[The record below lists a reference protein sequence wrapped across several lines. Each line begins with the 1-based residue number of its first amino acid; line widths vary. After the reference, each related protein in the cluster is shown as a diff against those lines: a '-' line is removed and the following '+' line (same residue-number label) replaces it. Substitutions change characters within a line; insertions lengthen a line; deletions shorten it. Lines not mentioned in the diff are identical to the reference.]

1 MTKPIYDIMLCAD
14 GATRAVP
21 VINGVKIDPSLKAV
35 EKAQK
40 EKDKLVTHAISEQP
54 SESCAMLFGK
64 KIGDNWNVKEVFLT
78 QNIDDSQTNFTIS
91 PEELLKGYQIAE
103 KNQLEVVGIFH
114 SHPNSDAIPSNT
126 DKKFMQNNPVPW
138 IIFSGVNNDLKAYL
152 LDSTIIEIQIKID

>member
-1 MTKPIYDIMLCAD
+1 LEFIVL
-14 GATRAVP
+14 
-21 VINGVKIDPSLKAV
+21 
-35 EKAQK
+35 AQK
-40 EKDKLVTHAISEQP
+40 EKNKLVTHAISEQP

-152 LDSTIIEIQIKID
+152 LDSTVIEIPIK

>member
-1 MTKPIYDIMLCAD
+1 MESIVL
-14 GATRAVP
+14 
-21 VINGVKIDPSLKAV
+21 
-35 EKAQK
+35 AQK

-64 KIGDNWNVKEVFLT
+64 KVGDNWNVKEVFLT

-114 SHPNSDAIPSNT
+114 SHPDSDAIPSNT

>member
-1 MTKPIYDIMLCAD
+1 MESIVL
-14 GATRAVP
+14 
-21 VINGVKIDPSLKAV
+21 
-35 EKAQK
+35 AQK

-64 KIGDNWNVKEVFLT
+64 RVGDNWNVKEVFLT

-138 IIFSGVNNDLKAYL
+138 IIFSGVNNNLKAYL
-152 LDSTIIEIQIKID
+152 LDSDIIEIPIK

>member
-1 MTKPIYDIMLCAD
+1 MESIVL
-14 GATRAVP
+14 
-21 VINGVKIDPSLKAV
+21 
-35 EKAQK
+35 AQK

-64 KIGDNWNVKEVFLT
+64 KVGDNWNVKEVFLT

-114 SHPNSDAIPSNT
+114 SHPNSHAIPSST

-152 LDSTIIEIQIKID
+152 LDSDVIEIPIK

>member
-1 MTKPIYDIMLCAD
+1 MESIVLT
-14 GATRAVP
+14 
-21 VINGVKIDPSLKAV
+21 
-35 EKAQK
+35 QK
-40 EKDKLVTHAISEQP
+40 EKDKLIAHAISEQP

-138 IIFSGVNNDLKAYL
+138 IIFSGVSNDLKAYL

>member
-1 MTKPIYDIMLCAD
+1 MESIVL
-14 GATRAVP
+14 
-21 VINGVKIDPSLKAV
+21 
-35 EKAQK
+35 AQK
-40 EKDKLVTHAISEQP
+40 EKDKLIDHAIKQQP
-54 SESCAMLFGK
+54 SESCAMLLGK
-64 KIGDNWNVKEVFLT
+64 RVGNNWNVKEVFLT

-103 KNQLEVVGIFH
+103 KNQLEVVGVFH

>member
-1 MTKPIYDIMLCAD
+1 MESIVL
-14 GATRAVP
+14 
-21 VINGVKIDPSLKAV
+21 
-35 EKAQK
+35 AQK
-40 EKDKLVTHAISEQP
+40 EKDKLVAHAIEQQP

-64 KIGDNWNVKEVFLT
+64 KVGDDWNVKEVFLT

-114 SHPNSDAIPSNT
+114 SHPNSDAIPSNI

-138 IIFSGVNNDLKAYL
+138 IIFSGVNNNLKAYL
-152 LDSTIIEIQIKID
+152 LDSDIIEIPIK

>member
-1 MTKPIYDIMLCAD
+1 MESIVL
-14 GATRAVP
+14 
-21 VINGVKIDPSLKAV
+21 
-35 EKAQK
+35 AQK
-40 EKDKLVTHAISEQP
+40 EKDKLIAHAISEQP

-64 KIGDNWNVKEVFLT
+64 KVGDNWNVKEVFLT

>member
-1 MTKPIYDIMLCAD
+1 MESIVL
-14 GATRAVP
+14 
-21 VINGVKIDPSLKAV
+21 
-35 EKAQK
+35 AQK

-64 KIGDNWNVKEVFLT
+64 KVGDNWNVKEVFLT

-103 KNQLEVVGIFH
+103 KNQLEIVGIFH

-152 LDSTIIEIQIKID
+152 LDSDVIEIPIK

>member
-1 MTKPIYDIMLCAD
+1 MESIVL
-14 GATRAVP
+14 
-21 VINGVKIDPSLKAV
+21 
-35 EKAQK
+35 AQK

-64 KIGDNWNVKEVFLT
+64 KVGDNWNVKEVFLT

-114 SHPNSDAIPSNT
+114 SHPNSDAVPSNT

-152 LDSTIIEIQIKID
+152 LDSDLIEIPIK

>member
-1 MTKPIYDIMLCAD
+1 MKSIVL
-14 GATRAVP
+14 
-21 VINGVKIDPSLKAV
+21 
-35 EKAQK
+35 AQK

-54 SESCAMLFGK
+54 SESCAMLLGK
-64 KIGDNWNVKEVFLT
+64 KVGDNWNVKEVFLT

>member
-1 MTKPIYDIMLCAD
+1 MESIVL
-14 GATRAVP
+14 
-21 VINGVKIDPSLKAV
+21 
-35 EKAQK
+35 AQK

-64 KIGDNWNVKEVFLT
+64 KVGDNWNVKEVFLT

-103 KNQLEVVGIFH
+103 KNQLEVVGIFY

-138 IIFSGVNNDLKAYL
+138 IIFSGVNNNVKAYL
-152 LDSTIIEIQIKID
+152 LDSDVIEIPIK

>member
-1 MTKPIYDIMLCAD
+1 MEFVVL
-14 GATRAVP
+14 
-21 VINGVKIDPSLKAV
+21 
-35 EKAQK
+35 AQK
-40 EKDKLVTHAISEQP
+40 EKNKLVTHAISEQP
-54 SESCAMLFGK
+54 NESCAMLFGK
-64 KIGDNWNVKEVFLT
+64 KVGDNWNVKEVFLT

-138 IIFSGVNNDLKAYL
+138 IIFSGVSNDLKAYL
-152 LDSTIIEIQIKID
+152 LDSTIVEIQIKID